1 MTGTATGNAAGNE
14 AGHGLP
20 AGLRQRVLTASLQ
33 ARRAGRAVP
42 AVAEISPVEAFR
54 RAAAALDAT
63 LGGLAAADWRRPALR
78 DMDVQGLVGHLIGVE
93 EDVRRALGGDPAV
106 AAVEHRAAT
115 EAAVRRQHGVPPSR
129 TRSQWRRA
137 AAAVAAQAEATVAA
151 QAQARAA
158 GGPGSRGQAAG
169 RDADGVIAVHGL
181 RVPLGTLLVIRAFE
195 LWTHENDIRAA
206 VGQPR
211 SAPDPPVLALMT
223 DLAARLLPLGAART
237 GLASPVALRLVL
249 TGPGGGTW
257 DVDLPA
263 AAAGTDPNAAGP
275 DPNTAGPDPNTA
287 RPDPNTARPDQN
299 TARRD
304 RMAAEPVRIV
314 AGAVEFCRLVADR
327 AAAADLDAE
336 ISGDRGRAAGVLAA
350 AAALA
355 LD

>member
-1 MTGTATGNAAGNE
+1 MTGAAGGNAGGNGAGP
-14 AGHGLP
+14 GLP

-63 LGGLAAADWRRPALR
+63 LGVLAAADWRRPALR
-78 DMDVQGLVGHLIGVE
+78 GLDVQGLVGHLTGVE
-93 EDVRRALGGDPAV
+93 EDVRRALAGDPAV
-106 AAVEHRAAT
+106 AEADHRAAT
-115 EAAVRRQHGVPPSR
+115 EAAVRRQDGVPPAR

-137 AAAVAAQAEATVAA
+137 AAAVAAEAEAAVAA
-151 QAQARAA
+151 QAPARAA
-158 GGPGSRGQAAG
+158 GRQGPRGEAGG
-169 RDADGVIAVHGL
+169 RDAAGVIAMHGL
-181 RVPLGTLLVIRAFE
+181 RVPLDALLVIRAFE

-206 VGQPR
+206 AGLPL

-223 DLAARLLPLGAART
+223 DLAVRLLPLGASRT

-263 AAAGTDPNAAGP
+263 AASADH
-275 DPNTAGPDPNTA
+275 
-287 RPDPNTARPDQN
+287 DQDEASQGRN
-299 TARRD
+299 E
-304 RMAAEPVRIV
+304 AEPVRIV
-314 AGAVEFCRLVADR
+314 AGAVKFCRLVAGR

-336 ISGDRGRAAGVLAA
+336 IAGDHGRAAGVLAA